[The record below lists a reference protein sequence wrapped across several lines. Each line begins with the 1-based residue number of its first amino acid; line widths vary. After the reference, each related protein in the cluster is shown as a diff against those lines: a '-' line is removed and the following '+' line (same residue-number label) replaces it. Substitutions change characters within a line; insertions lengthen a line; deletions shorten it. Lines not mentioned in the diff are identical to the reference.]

1 MLRGRTAV
9 AAAAMTLV
17 ATGVV
22 ATGGAASAAVP
33 TGFNH
38 VVSGNFFGGPRDEM
52 LFHSNGSDLEL
63 LLSVSAG
70 GSNSLI
76 FKPYVLPD
84 SGLARPIVG
93 DFDGDGFDE
102 VFWYTRGPEA
112 DVLWDFTA
120 YDAVTTTELFIT
132 GTFTPV
138 AGDFTADGADDIFFY
153 GPGTALDVLWE
164 FNPGGGHTELSIPV
178 SGTYV
183 PLVGSFGFDATDD
196 IFWYA
201 AGPAADS
208 LWDFNAGSTTRT
220 SRAMPVAG
228 TYTPFTL
235 DMFGDGAGGGDIF
248 WYAPG
253 TATDTV
259 WDFIDGVR
267 FSFRDPVNGVYTP
280 MSGDYLGDGLDDIV
294 WLHGGGFNLWV
305 HRPVTDGVARFRY
318 SVTFGQSTTAA
329 AGVNTGERAPLG
341 SGLSVSPVAPDT
353 ETRSLDPA
361 HH

>member
-1 MLRGRTAV
+1 MLKRRIFAGLL
-9 AAAAMTLV
+9 AAAIG
-17 ATGVV
+17 ATGLVGS
-22 ATGGAASAAVP
+22 GGPVGAAVP

-52 LFHSNGSDLEL
+52 LFHSNGPDPEMLV
-63 LLSVSAG
+63 SVAVAG
-70 GSNSLI
+70 GPNQI
-76 FKPYVLPD
+76 TFTPYELPD

-102 VFWYTRGPEA
+102 IFWYTRGPEP

-120 YDAVTTTELFIT
+120 YDAVITTNFTVT

-138 AGDFTADGADDIFFY
+138 AGDFTGDGTDDIFFY
-153 GPGTALDVLWE
+153 GPGTALDLVWE
-164 FNPGGGHTELSIPV
+164 FDAGGTYTESQVPV

-183 PLVGSFGFDATDD
+183 PLVGSIGTNETDD

-208 LWDFNAGSTTRT
+208 MWDFNVGSLSRV

-228 TYTPFTL
+228 TYIPFTFDL
-235 DMFGDGAGGGDIF
+235 FGEGWGGGDIF

-253 TATDTV
+253 AATDTV
-259 WDFIDGVR
+259 WDFYLLGSER
-267 FSFRDPVNGVYTP
+267 FSYQDPVKGTYTP

-294 WLHGGGFNLWV
+294 WLHKDGFHLWM
-305 HRPVTDGVARFRY
+305 HRPSGDAIVRLAYYITFASPAPADAGVATSPPLLPAIVSGTR
-318 SVTFGQSTTAA
+318 
-329 AGVNTGERAPLG
+329 TG
-341 SGLSVSPVAPDT
+341 
-353 ETRSLDPA
+353 SLESSSD
-361 HH
+361 

>member
-1 MLRGRTAV
+1 
-9 AAAAMTLV
+9 
-17 ATGVV
+17 
-22 ATGGAASAAVP
+22 
-33 TGFNH
+33 
-38 VVSGNFFGGPRDEM
+38 
-52 LFHSNGSDLEL
+52 
-63 LLSVSAG
+63 
-70 GSNSLI
+70 
-76 FKPYVLPD
+76 
-84 SGLARPIVG
+84 VG

-120 YDAVTTTELFIT
+120 YEAVTTTELFIT

-153 GPGTALDVLWE
+153 GPGTAPDVLWE

-201 AGPAADS
+201 AGPATDS
-208 LWDFNAGSTTRT
+208 MWDFNPGSTTRT

-228 TYTPFTL
+228 TYKPFTL

-259 WDFIDGVR
+259 WDFVDGVR
-267 FSFRDPVNGVYTP
+267 FPFRDPVNGVYTP
-280 MSGDYLGDGLDDIV
+280 MSGDYLGDGFDDIV
-294 WLHGGGFNLWV
+294 WRHSGGFNLWV
-305 HRPVTDGVARFRY
+305 HRPVTGGVGRFRY
-318 SVTFGQSTTAA
+318 SFTFGS
-329 AGVNTGERAPLG
+329 L
-341 SGLSVSPVAPDT
+341 SPVLLGT
-353 ETRSLDPA
+353 EIKSLDPA
-361 HH
+361 RD